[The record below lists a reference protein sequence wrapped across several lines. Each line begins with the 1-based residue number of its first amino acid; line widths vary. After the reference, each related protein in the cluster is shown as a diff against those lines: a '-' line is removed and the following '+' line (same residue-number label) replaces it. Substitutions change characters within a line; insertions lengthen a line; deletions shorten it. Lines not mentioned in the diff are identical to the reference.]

1 MSSFHSSSRFAL
13 HCNIVYSCR
22 LLESLLETKAFC
34 LFPIKAFVVY
44 SVPPPHSQ
52 ISRQEFLLWPPW
64 AQKQSTCSQTEHFLI
79 SHFSLSFNLFSN
91 VIYVFVGLKQVRARW
106 GETFHIFF
114 FLRNFISLLFEKRG
128 ALCKGA
134 YSPKPSFLDLLLSF
148 QEFPL
153 LSSMHTKSNPP
164 ENTLNTN
171 EWMPKNVLLYFGK
184 FLPAG
189 TAATWKAGK
198 YW

>member
-1 MSSFHSSSRFAL
+1 MGAKTVYLLTNGTLSYLSFFAFFQPFL
-13 HCNIVYSCR
+13 KCNLC
-22 LLESLLETKAFC
+22 FC
-34 LFPIKAFVVY
+34 
-44 SVPPPHSQ
+44 
-52 ISRQEFLLWPPW
+52 W
-64 AQKQSTCSQTEHFLI
+64 AQTGACEMRRDI
-79 SHFSLSFNLFSN
+79 SH
-91 VIYVFVGLKQVRARW
+91 
-106 GETFHIFF
+106 FF

-171 EWMPKNVLLYFGK
+171 E
-184 FLPAG
+184 
-189 TAATWKAGK
+189 
-198 YW
+198 

>member
-1 MSSFHSSSRFAL
+1 MQNPFWSSEFPCL
-13 HCNIVYSCR
+13 HFTPPPLVSLCTAIYSCR

-114 FLRNFISLLFEKRG
+114 SCEISFRYYLKNEGHFVKVPIPQSLL
-128 ALCKGA
+128 
-134 YSPKPSFLDLLLSF
+134 S
-148 QEFPL
+148 
-153 LSSMHTKSNPP
+153 
-164 ENTLNTN
+164 
-171 EWMPKNVLLYFGK
+171 
-184 FLPAG
+184 
-189 TAATWKAGK
+189 
-198 YW
+198 